1 MVTEILGYAIN
12 RALLNVGAFVL
23 GFALMVWL
31 GVNL

>member
-23 GFALMVWL
+23 GFTSMVWL
-31 GVNL
+31 GVSM